1 MWFKRKKTEA
11 KSAARSQKKTALSEA
26 VLRSDYD
33 AMRQIIAAGADL
45 NEFDDHS
52 MTPLLWAIMR
62 GDVAAVTMLLESGAG
77 PNVRPNPSD
86 SPLWSAEDDFGLTEI
101 AALLRSYGATK

>member
-1 MWFKRKKTEA
+1 
-11 KSAARSQKKTALSEA
+11 
-26 VLRSDYD
+26 
-33 AMRQIIAAGADL
+33 MRQVIAAGADL
-45 NEFDDHS
+45 NEFDDFR

-62 GDVAAVTMLLESGAG
+62 GDIAAVKMLLESGAG

-86 SPLWSAEDDFGLTEI
+86 SPLWSAEDDFGMAEI

>member
-1 MWFKRKKTEA
+1 MWFNRKKPERQ
-11 KSAARSQKKTALSEA
+11 KAAQSQKRAALSDA

-33 AMRQIIAAGADL
+33 AMRQSIAAGADL
-45 NEFDDHS
+45 NEFDGHS

-62 GDVAAVTMLLESGAG
+62 GDVPAVTMLLESGAD